1 MPVRSRG
8 SLLAGTAALAGLI
21 VAGLGCHSSYSDHDA
36 FSIPNTAPQS
46 GSFLTSGSG
55 LLPSRG
61 ETTIQAGYPAQPI
74 VGNAPAPM
82 SAPVARPMMLPSA
95 ATARPVMLQSVPVTQ
110 PTTNLPISQAMTNQ
124 REVIASSWSPV
135 QRVSA
140 VQPVAG
146 SDLQGGAIPV
156 TGNTPAIP
164 ARLPIGSPMPTGNG
178 PVLDGSD
185 APPPGNIMLPPPRP
199 LGSGNGPM
207 VVMDGAGVP
216 PPHPHDNV
224 PREFEKMALPPY
236 VVEPPDI
243 LLIQASNRITLR
255 LQPIQGQH
263 LVGPDGTINL
273 GIYGKIRVAGL
284 TLEQVADAVASRLLE
299 IMPGLLRGVPDVDDK
314 GMEKK
319 GTEGNLLKEFRQDF
333 TSLDLVKRE
342 LQVDVLVYS
351 SKFYYVITDG
361 GGYGQQVYPIPIRG
375 NETVLDALANING
388 LPAVANKKRVW
399 VARATRAGQPPKIL
413 PVDWMAVTQCGKSDT
428 NYQLFPGDRVY
439 VDSSHLIK
447 ADTFLSK
454 LYSPVLR
461 TFGVTLLGAA
471 TVNTIKGTS
480 SGLGAGAGLIR

>member
-21 VAGLGCHSSYSDHDA
+21 VAGLGCHSSYSDHDS
-36 FSIPNTAPQS
+36 FSIPKTPPQS
-46 GSFLTSGSG
+46 GNFLSSGSALSNG
-55 LLPSRG
+55 GFLSSPG
-61 ETTIQAGYPAQPI
+61 NTAIPAGYPAQPM
-74 VGNAPAPM
+74 VQYAPARSP
-82 SAPVARPMMLPSA
+82 A
-95 ATARPVMLQSVPVTQ
+95 AAARPVLLQSVPVAQ
-110 PTTNLPISQAMTNQ
+110 STTNLPVMQQTASQ

-140 VQPVAG
+140 EQPVSG
-146 SDLQGGAIPV
+146 PDMQGNMPMVSA
-156 TGNTPAIP
+156 NTPAIP
-164 ARLPIGSPMPTGNG
+164 ARLPMGAAMPGGSG
-178 PVLDGSD
+178 PVLDGGESTPS
-185 APPPGNIMLPPPRP
+185 ANIVLPAPRP
-199 LGSGNGPM
+199 LGSTTPPM
-207 VVMDGAGVP
+207 FVGSGVVP
-216 PPHPHDNV
+216 PPPPHENV

-243 LLIQASNRITLR
+243 LLIQASNRVTLR
-255 LQPIQGQH
+255 LQPIVGQH
-263 LVGPDGTINL
+263 LVGPDGTVNL

-284 TLEQVADAVASRLLE
+284 TLDQVADAVAARLLE
-299 IMPGLLRGVPDVDDK
+299 LMPGLLRGVPEVDDK
-314 GMEKK
+314 GMDKK

-333 TSLDLVKRE
+333 TSLELVKKE
-342 LQVDVLVYS
+342 LMVDVLVYN

-361 GGYGQQVYPIPIRG
+361 GGYGQQVYPFPIRG
-375 NETVLDALANING
+375 NETVLDALANVNG
-388 LPAVANKKRVW
+388 LPAVASKKRVW
-399 VARATRAGQPPKIL
+399 VARATRAGQPPKIM
-413 PVDWMAVTQCGKSDT
+413 PVDWMAVAQCGQSET

-439 VDSSHLIK
+439 VDSNHLIK

>member
-8 SLLAGTAALAGLI
+8 SLLAGTAAFAGLI
-21 VAGLGCHSSYSDHDA
+21 VAGIGCYSSPADHDS
-36 FSIPNTAPQS
+36 FSIPHTQPQT
-46 GSFLTSGSG
+46 GNFLSNSG
-55 LLPSRG
+55 LLPGHGLLASQG
-61 ETTIQAGYPAQPI
+61 TPAMPTSYPAADQAQPI
-74 VGNAPAPM
+74 MQYATT
-82 SAPVARPMMLPSA
+82 PSPSPG
-95 ATARPVMLQSVPVTQ
+95 ARPVILQSVPITHPV
-110 PTTNLPISQAMTNQ
+110 PAN

-140 VQPVAG
+140 EQTVSGPDMQG
-146 SDLQGGAIPV
+146 SPTTMAA
-156 TGNTPAIP
+156 NTPAVP
-164 ARLPIGSPMPTGNG
+164 ARLPMGTPVPTGNG
-178 PVLDGSD
+178 PVLDGGD
-185 APPPGNIMLPPPRP
+185 GGPPGSIMLPAPRP
-199 LGSGNGPM
+199 LGSPMPVAVGPDG
-207 VVMDGAGVP
+207 VMP
-216 PPHPHDNV
+216 PPHPHPHPYPDV

-284 TLEQVADAVASRLLE
+284 TLEQVADAVAARLLE
-299 IMPGLLRGVPDVDDK
+299 IMPGLLRGVPEYDQKSDK
-314 GMEKK
+314 EKP
-319 GTEGNLLKEFRQDF
+319 GTEGAYVKEWRQDF
-333 TSLDLVKRE
+333 SSLELVKKE

-388 LPAVANKKRVW
+388 LPAVASKKRVW
-399 VARATRAGQPPKIL
+399 VARATRPGQPPKIL
-413 PVDWMAVTQCGKSDT
+413 PVDWMAVTQCGSSAT

-439 VDSSHLIK
+439 VDSNNLIK

-454 LYSPVLR
+454 LYSPILR

-471 TVNTIKGTS
+471 TVNSIKGTS
-480 SGLGAGAGLIR
+480 IGLGGGAGLIR

>member
-21 VAGLGCHSSYSDHDA
+21 VAGFGCHSSYSDHDSFA
-36 FSIPNTAPQS
+36 IPNTPAQP
-46 GSFLTSGSG
+46 GGG
-55 LLPSRG
+55 LLSRRSI
-61 ETTIQAGYPAQPI
+61 TTMQAGYPAQP
-74 VGNAPAPM
+74 VVQYD
-82 SAPVARPMMLPSA
+82 SAPSFNPA
-95 ATARPVMLQSVPVTQ
+95 ARPVTLQPV
-110 PTTNLPISQAMTNQ
+110 PISQTPVYK

-140 VQPVAG
+140 EQTVQGPDLRIATPIAPVSNARSSPPVAYAPG
-146 SDLQGGAIPV
+146 SQM
-156 TGNTPAIP
+156 
-164 ARLPIGSPMPTGNG
+164 PIGSPMPSGNG

-185 APPPGNIMLPPPRP
+185 TVSPGGIVLPPPRP
-199 LGSGNGPM
+199 LGSPVP
-207 VVMDGAGVP
+207 VVIPDGAMP
-216 PPHPHDNV
+216 DAHPYANV

-273 GIYGKIRVAGL
+273 GIYGKVRVAGM
-284 TLEQVADAVASRLLE
+284 TLDQVADVVAARLLE
-299 IMPGLLRGVPDVDDK
+299 IMPGLLRGVPEIDDK
-314 GMEKK
+314 GQEKK
-319 GTEGNLLKEFRQDF
+319 GTEGAYVKEWQRDF
-333 TSLDLVKRE
+333 NALELIKKE

-388 LPAVANKKRVW
+388 LPAVANKRRVW
-399 VARATRAGQPPKIL
+399 VARATRAGQAPKIL
-413 PVDWMAVTQCGKSDT
+413 PVDWMAITKCGESAT

-439 VDSSHLIK
+439 VDSNNLIK
-447 ADTFLSK
+447 ADSFLAK
-454 LYSPVLR
+454 LYSPILR
-461 TFGVTLLGAA
+461 TFGVTLLGAS
-471 TVNTIKGTS
+471 TVNTIKLGTT
-480 SGLGAGAGLIR
+480 SGVGAGLGGLIR